1 MLSKKFYDKKVVFIG
16 SGNMA
21 EAIVSGFVK
30 YDMVKSSNIVCNDI
44 LQERLNY
51 MAKKYTVSV
60 SHDKE
65 KALEKADIVFLA
77 IKPQQ
82 IEAIVKEYGKQIGK
96 AKLVVTI
103 VAGISTELIEK
114 YLSKKSVVIRVMP
127 NTPAL
132 VGKGAIAVCGGK
144 NATKENIDDIVNLF
158 LAIGRVVIVKEN
170 LINTITAVSG
180 SGPAYIFYFSEVMR
194 EVAENLGLPADVAK
208 DLVYQTIY
216 GSGKMLVESGLED
229 KVLRKNVTSP
239 GGTTEKAMEEFIN
252 SDFKQIICTAIEKA
266 KKRAEEL

>member
-1 MLSKKFYDKKVVFIG
+1 MISKKFYDKKVVFIG

-21 EAIVSGFVK
+21 EAIISGFVK
-30 YDMVKSSNIVCNDI
+30 YDIVKSSNIVCNDI
-44 LQERLNY
+44 SQERLNY
-51 MAKKYTVSV
+51 MAQKYIVSV

-65 KALEKADIVFLA
+65 ETLKKADIVFLA

-82 IEAIVKEYGKQIGK
+82 FKSVVEEYGKLIGK

-103 VAGISTELIEK
+103 AAGISTEFVEK

-144 NATKENIDDIVNLF
+144 NATKENIDDIADLF
-158 LAIGRVVIVKEN
+158 SVVGRVVVVKEK

-180 SGPAYIFYFSEVMR
+180 SGPAYVFYFSEVMR
-194 EVAENLGLPADVAK
+194 QAAEKLGLPADIAK

-216 GSGKMLVESGLED
+216 GSGKMLIESGLED
-229 KVLRKNVTSP
+229 TVLRKNVTSP

-252 SDFKQIICTAIEKA
+252 SDFKDITCTAIEKA